1 MRFLKKIGKTLFP
14 TTGSR
19 ESPNY
24 TIYARCNR
32 CKEVLTA
39 RVNLYNDLSLT
50 DDSGYTSR
58 KVLIGSNR
66 CFQQIEVILHFDAK
80 RTLTER
86 EITGGTFITAEEF
99 AAEGG

>member
-1 MRFLKKIGKTLFP
+1 MGFFKKIGQALFP

-19 ESPNY
+19 EAPSY
-24 TIYARCNR
+24 IIHARCNR
-32 CKEVLTA
+32 CGENLRA
-39 RVNLYNDLSLT
+39 RVNLNNDLSLN
-50 DDSGYTSR
+50 DDGGYICR
-58 KVLIGSNR
+58 KVLIGGNR

-99 AAEGG
+99 EAETG